1 MNRWLYFITVSLGLI
16 TADVA
21 QSCPAFLG
29 ADKLP
34 PSMLKNT
41 VDRLQLFTIGSKQTW
56 EHLTLQI
63 DPLDDQSLLDPSR
76 VKPEKVDQS
85 ISSKDR
91 LVFYTEQ
98 FGQPV
103 DARMGLPCGA
113 SEMVEIVSYNKNY
126 AYLVSCSES
135 FKNQAKNIPKVTLEA
150 PLRRIASPQFE
161 YIYNPRNEL
170 LYETLTTKTS
180 DGKSVRAAYESD
192 VQLRLDLKRF
202 FTLQFDNTDIGS
214 FVNASK
220 VGELGV
226 VEGIAF
232 YLRLFALKIDLK
244 MNTVASFFEN
254 GANLPMLVDV
264 PTDVQSHLNPGSGT
278 LYTLKVDQAR
288 FQLDHPKTTMP
299 KVNSALIKSS
309 IKETAKAG
317 LANCTNEH
325 CDYRM
330 MGKVANDDFAIAM
343 QVPRTIV
350 EMGFYPT
357 FVDDVAAFKEELG
370 WKKTKEA
377 DPNEKAIYFETSGLA
392 KGRYTL
398 QNWIL
403 FGKDAGSGTSCPATA
418 TVARTITNASV
429 STSTS
434 AVEEKPEVKTH

>member
-1 MNRWLYFITVSLGLI
+1 
-16 TADVA
+16 
-21 QSCPAFLG
+21 
-29 ADKLP
+29 
-34 PSMLKNT
+34 MLKNT
-41 VDRLQLFTIGSKQTW
+41 ADRLQLFTIGSQQTW

-63 DPLDDQSLLDPSR
+63 DPLDEQNLLDASR
-76 VKPEKVDQS
+76 VKSEKVDQS

-98 FGQPV
+98 FGRPA
-103 DARMGLPCGA
+103 DARKGLPCGA
-113 SEMVEIVSYNKNY
+113 AEMVEITSSNKTY
-126 AYLVSCSES
+126 AYLVACSES
-135 FKNQAKNIPKVTLEA
+135 FKNQAKDIPKVTLEA

-170 LYETLTTKTS
+170 LYENLTAKTS

-192 VQLRLDLKRF
+192 VELRLDLKRF
-202 FTLQFDNTDIGS
+202 FTLHFDNSDIGS

-226 VEGIAF
+226 IEGIAF

-254 GANLPMLVDV
+254 GANLPMIVDV
-264 PTDVQSHLNPGSGT
+264 PADAHSHLNPGSGSM
-278 LYTLKVDQAR
+278 YTLKTDQAK
-288 FQLDHPKTTMP
+288 FQLNHPKTTMT

-309 IKETAKAG
+309 VKETAKAG
-317 LANCTNEH
+317 LANCTTEH

-330 MGKVANDDFAIAM
+330 MGKVGNDDFAIAM
-343 QVPRTIV
+343 QVPRHVV

-370 WKKTKEA
+370 WKKAKEA

-392 KGRYTL
+392 KGRYTV

-403 FGKDAGSGTSCPATA
+403 FGKDAESGASCPAMA
-418 TVARTITNASV
+418 AVARTITNASAA
-429 STSTS
+429 TSTS
-434 AVEEKPEVKTH
+434 SADEKSEGKTH